1 MFSRGRGPL
10 DLDKV
15 AADKLMRAPPRPR
28 PRRPQR
34 LKEAQ
39 MENVRTGH
47 ADGREAVSLN
57 SPRGAAAL
65 PASADS
71 NCKTGALLVIDGA
84 LAM

>member
-1 MFSRGRGPL
+1 
-10 DLDKV
+10 
-15 AADKLMRAPPRPR
+15 
-28 PRRPQR
+28 
-34 LKEAQ
+34 